1 MLFDEPILFFKGLT
15 IFRDFSEP
23 SRYYFLP
30 PDVPRVAKSPV
41 NKQDYALRLVLYRPD
56 PNAPPPQ
63 GMENGG
69 GFLNLDADLE
79 VEDKLRI
86 AAEDEIK
93 RRFGGS
99 ASLVPVPFLRGSV
112 ELVLLG
118 VGREDQGKP
127 FVRKVAGS
135 TVPSLYGSQRAAF
148 SVVLDRDGAAL
159 MEQVVKKG
167 GMTMALAIY
176 HLTYAGIPPA
186 YNLTI
191 TVDYEKVYEHLD
203 LRVRAGV
210 TAGNGQSSFVGKGGF
225 HLLMEELREKR
236 AVNVVEV
243 DPVPGENGRTPVD
256 QARIDEIIGNL
267 MGSKWFKPTLA
278 STAQMAD
285 LGSSTQGQGGTG
297 AGSSQTPGTQGPS
310 TPGGGASGGAGST
323 PSGAGQRQNVQ
334 WTEDSKTPTPFPADR
349 GVEAFQPST
358 SGTQE
363 TLTVRGAG
371 ATAKVGPQ
379 PDALQS
385 VSLDGNRLSFDV
397 AEGAT
402 QHVEIKWP
410 ASAGTAGGAGSST
423 TASRAAATWTQT
435 PESQP
440 TDARGVEKF
449 QASPSGDAE
458 TLVIRGD
465 GATVKVGNSPTALQ
479 PATLTSEREGRSRL
493 TVNVPGGETRHV
505 EITWPG
511 ESGGETFHLFFDNDR
526 PTDSG
531 NPNDVESYKLRQPNP
546 SEPNPA
552 LRGEHP
558 RFLEQSRSNSTKPP
572 QQLRGPAALNEWLG
586 TLDPNSTLTLDA
598 HASWERLPPTGQGA
612 RRQANRSLS
621 QRRLEVARHLVAQ
634 HPIGSRMTIANG
646 NGTGVFHGS
655 DVAESNPSSIP
666 QLPGDTS
673 GENANGG
680 KTQHRVVLI
689 TGKKGGAAQTII
701 RGQLRRDQPPPVPPV
716 PPGQGT
722 PESILRGHVSRGRV
736 GGDMSVQA
744 SFEINLEMIKR
755 EERVTAIYELS
766 TRKARVQEVHPQGNL
781 ILDVLNPADYI
792 IEADG
797 ALDFFQRLDIA
808 ASTTAQWDKE
818 GIDSIGIQIR
828 YAPREGGF
836 RRTGDIVLSKD
847 RSTGLWKSGV
857 LREDEDNN
865 RSPVLYWYEY
875 RVTVHYLPDV
885 AMGDQS
891 GAVTS
896 VGVQGADPEGWIR
909 STERNLVIHPRDV
922 TPAIMVNI
930 TTGLMRFDL
939 LQRAQVV
946 LTYGP
951 YRQNLTL
958 SADHAEHRLV
968 IRPEAGLEDAKLRT
982 EGKLFYK
989 DGAQVPLPPQDWSP
1003 QELIV
1008 INEPREN
1015 ILRVQV
1021 ILADPGNEYQK
1032 VTVRLRYEQ
1041 GNRVVEEP
1049 LELTTHAEMK
1059 EWAVRLEDPTVRE
1072 WTYQATLIK
1081 KSGDID
1087 TTEWL
1092 EGKDNQLILGVRAV
1106 DVIPVQV
1113 TWLIPPAGDTLAVK
1127 IDLRYIDTANG
1138 VRWERSELIRGQHS
1152 GDFRWSIAI
1161 VDPKKRSYDYRV
1173 TEFTRSSG
1181 AKEGPWTPSDQTM
1194 LVLPS

>member
-1 MLFDEPILFFKGLT
+1 MLFDEPVLFFKGLT
-15 IFRDFSEP
+15 IFRDFSEL

-30 PDVPRVAKSPV
+30 PEAPRVARSAE
-41 NKQDYALRLVLYRPD
+41 NSEDYALRLVLYRPD

-69 GFLNLDADLE
+69 GFLNLDVDLHVDNKLLEQATQE
-79 VEDKLRI
+79 VQ
-86 AAEDEIK
+86 
-93 RRFGGS
+93 RRFGGT

-112 ELVLLG
+112 ELLLLG

-159 MEQVVKKG
+159 MEQVIKKG
-167 GMTMALAIY
+167 GMTMVLATY
-176 HLTYAGIPPA
+176 HLAYAGIPPA
-186 YNLTI
+186 YNLRI

-203 LRVRAGV
+203 LRIQAGV
-210 TAGNGQSSFVGKGGF
+210 TAKKGQSSFVGKAGF
-225 HLLMEELREKR
+225 HMLMEELREKR
-236 AVNVVEV
+236 VVNVDEV

-285 LGSSTQGQGGTG
+285 LGSSTQSQGGTG
-297 AGSSQTPGTQGPS
+297 AGSSQTPGTQGTS
-310 TPGGGASGGAGST
+310 TPGGGSSGGTGST
-323 PSGAGQRQNVQ
+323 TPAAGQRQTAQ
-334 WTEDSKTPTPFPADR
+334 WQEDSKTPTPFPADR
-349 GVEAFQPST
+349 GVESFQPST
-358 SGTQE
+358 SGTRE
-363 TLTVRGAG
+363 TLTVRGTG
-371 ATAKVGPQ
+371 ATAKAGPQ
-379 PDALQS
+379 PNALQLI
-385 VSLDGNRLSFDV
+385 SLNGNQLSLDV
-397 AEGAT
+397 AEGET
-402 QHVEIKWP
+402 QHIEIKWP
-410 ASAGTAGGAGSST
+410 AGAGTAAGSGSGAT
-423 TASRAAATWTQT
+423 TSRAAATWTQA
-435 PESQP
+435 P
-440 TDARGVEKF
+440 TEGPSDGRGVEPF
-449 QASPSGDAE
+449 QVSANGTSE
-458 TLVIRGD
+458 NLVIRGE
-465 GATVKVGNSPTALQ
+465 GATVKVGNSP
-479 PATLTSEREGRSRL
+479 ATLAPHPSPGNRA
-493 TVNVPGGETRHV
+493 TVDVPAGETRHV

-511 ESGGETFHLFFDNDR
+511 GSVGEETFHLFFDNDR
-526 PTDSG
+526 PIDR
-531 NPNDVESYKLRQPNP
+531 NNDVGKYKEGRPDP
-546 SEPNPA
+546 SEPDATLN
-552 LRGEHP
+552 GEHA
-558 RFLEQSRSNSTKPP
+558 RFLEQSRSNATATP
-572 QQLRGPAALNEWLG
+572 QELRGPAALNEWLA

-598 HASWERLPPTGQGA
+598 HASWEDRPPTGREG

-621 QRRLEVARHLVAQ
+621 ERRLAVARHLVAQ
-634 HPIGSRMTIANG
+634 HPISSRMTIANG

-655 DVAESNPSSIP
+655 DVAESNPRAIP
-666 QLPGDTS
+666 QLPGDTVLS
-673 GENANGG
+673 NANGG
-680 KTQHRVVLI
+680 QTQHRVVLI
-689 TGKKGGAAQTII
+689 RGTKRGTAQTII
-701 RGQLRRDQPPPVPPV
+701 RGQLRRDPSPNQPVP

-722 PESILRGHVSRGRV
+722 PESILRGHVSRGKG
-736 GGDMSVQA
+736 GGDFSVQA
-744 SFEINLEMIKR
+744 SFEINLEMIQR
-755 EERVTAIYELS
+755 EERVTAVYNLS

-836 RRTGDIVLSKD
+836 RRSGDIVLSKD

-857 LREDEDNN
+857 LREDEDNS

-875 RVTVHYLPDV
+875 RITVHYLPDV

-896 VGVQGADPEGWIR
+896 VGVKGADPEGWIR

-930 TTGLMRFDL
+930 TTGLLRFDL

-951 YRQNLTL
+951 HRQNIAL
-958 SADHAEHRLV
+958 SADHAEHRLL
-968 IRPEAGLEDAKLRT
+968 IRPEAGLEDARLRT

-1021 ILADPGNEYQK
+1021 ILADPGNDYQK
-1032 VTVRLRYEQ
+1032 VKVRLRYEH
-1041 GNRVVEEP
+1041 GNRVVEETR
-1049 LELTTHAEMK
+1049 ELTTHAQME
-1059 EWAVRLEDPTVRE
+1059 EWAVRLENPSVRE
-1072 WTYQATLIK
+1072 WKYQAILIK

-1087 TTEWL
+1087 TTDWID
-1092 EGKDNQLILGVRAV
+1092 GPGNQLILGVRAV

-1113 TWLIPPAGDTLAVK
+1113 VWLIPPAGDTIAVK
-1127 IDLRYIDTANG
+1127 IDLRYIDAANG
-1138 VRWERSELIRGQHS
+1138 VRWEQSELIRGQHS
-1152 GDFRWSIAI
+1152 GEFTWSIAI
-1161 VDPKKRSYDYRV
+1161 ADSKKRSYDYRV

>member
-1 MLFDEPILFFKGLT
+1 MLFDEPVLFFKGLT
-15 IFRDFSEP
+15 IFRDFSEL

-30 PDVPRVAKSPV
+30 PEAPRVARSAE
-41 NKQDYALRLVLYRPD
+41 NSQDYALRLVLYRPD

-69 GFLNLDADLE
+69 GFLNLDVDLHVDNKLLEQATQE
-79 VEDKLRI
+79 VQ
-86 AAEDEIK
+86 
-93 RRFGGS
+93 RRFGGT

-112 ELVLLG
+112 ELLLLG

-186 YNLTI
+186 YNLKI
-191 TVDYEKVYEHLD
+191 TVNYEKVYEHLD

-210 TAGNGQSSFVGKGGF
+210 TAGNGQSSFVGKAGF
-225 HLLMEELREKR
+225 HMLMEELKEKKH
-236 AVNVVEV
+236 VNVEEV

-297 AGSSQTPGTQGPS
+297 AGSSQTPGTQGAS
-310 TPGGGASGGAGST
+310 TPGGGSSGGAGAT
-323 PSGAGQRQNVQ
+323 PSGAGQRQNAQ
-334 WTEDSKTPTPFPADR
+334 WQEDSKTPTPFPADR
-349 GVEAFQPST
+349 GVESFQPEA
-358 SGTQE
+358 SGTRE

-371 ATAKVGPQ
+371 ATAKVGPR
-379 PDALQS
+379 PDALQPTA
-385 VSLDGNRLSFDV
+385 LDGNRLSLDV

-410 ASAGTAGGAGSST
+410 AGAGTAGTSPGTGGGAAT
-423 TASRAAATWTQT
+423 SRAAATWT
-435 PESQP
+435 PAP
-440 TDARGVEKF
+440 TEGPSDGRGVE
-449 QASPSGDAE
+449 QGQPLPNSDTE
-458 TLVIRGD
+458 TLVIRGE
-465 GATVKVGNSPTALQ
+465 GATVKVGNSP
-479 PATLTSEREGRSRL
+479 ATLAPHPSPGNR
-493 TVNVPGGETRHV
+493 VIVDVPGGETRHV

-511 ESGGETFHLFFDNDR
+511 GPVVEETFHLFFDNDR
-526 PTDSG
+526 PIDR
-531 NPNDVESYKLRQPNP
+531 NNDIGGYKNGRPSP
-546 SEPNPA
+546 SEPDTA
-552 LRGEHP
+552 LNGEHP
-558 RFLEQSRSNSTKPP
+558 RFLQESRSSRTQPTNR
-572 QQLRGPAALNEWLG
+572 RGPDALNEWLG

-598 HASWERLPPTGQGA
+598 HASWEDRPPTGREG
-612 RRQANRSLS
+612 RRQANRNLS
-621 QRRLEVARHLVAQ
+621 ERRLAVARHLVAQ
-634 HPIGSRMTIANG
+634 HPIGGRMTIANG
-646 NGTGVFHGS
+646 NGAGVFHGS
-655 DVAESNPSSIP
+655 DVAESNPNSIP
-666 QLPGDTS
+666 QLPGDTI
-673 GENANGG
+673 GPNANGG
-680 KTQHRVVLI
+680 QTQHRVVLI
-689 TGKKGGAAQTII
+689 RGRVLGAAQTII
-701 RGQLRRDQPPPVPPV
+701 RGQLHRDPPPSVPPVPPV
-716 PPGQGT
+716 PPIPGT
-722 PESILRGHVSRGRV
+722 PESTLRGHISRGRG

-951 YRQNLTL
+951 YRQNITL
-958 SADHAEHRLV
+958 SVDHAEHRLV

-1032 VTVRLRYEQ
+1032 VAVRLRYEQ

-1092 EGKDNQLILGVRAV
+1092 EGKDNQLILGVRAA